1 MINIKINIEKEY
13 KTKTINFPVGGESF
27 LNFIKRL
34 EKNNINIPKKYK
46 LYCDNSVLKEN
57 DFLQFSNNESITL
70 RDISNQEKLIK
81 FGDLNAQMIKIEAA
95 DKNDKTIP
103 KELSLCPGI
112 NLIGDCDN
120 KRCDGKS
127 VISNIKEDI
136 YNFIENNGIM
146 ICPLCECRQIVKN
159 IIFFN
164 CYYNY
169 YGKKLEGDKEVKI
182 TSFGK
187 KIENFKNAEIID
199 DKYVKIDGEDYEI
212 KKTDIGCFNT
222 FEPSKS
228 DINYIELVFQIRKF
242 KF

>member
-1 MINIKINIEKEY
+1 MINIKINIEREY
-13 KTKTINFPVGGESF
+13 KTKTINFPVDGESYS
-27 LNFIKRL
+27 NFIKRL
-34 EKNNINIPKKYK
+34 QKNEISIPKEYK
-46 LYCDNSVLKEN
+46 LYCDNSVLKKN
-57 DFLQFSNNESITL
+57 DFLQFSNNDLITL
-70 RDISNQEKLIK
+70 REISNQENFFK
-81 FGDLNAQMIKIEAA
+81 FYDISNEQMLNYEAA

-120 KRCDGKS
+120 KRCDGKM
-127 VISNIKEDI
+127 VISNIKEDT
-136 YNFIENNGIM
+136 YDLTENNGMM

-159 IIFFN
+159 IIFFS

-169 YGKKLEGDKEVKI
+169 YGMKLEGKTV

-187 KIENFKNAEIID
+187 QIENFKNAEIID

-222 FEPSKS
+222 FELSKEK
-228 DINYIELVFQIRKF
+228 INYIQLVFQIRKF